1 MLSNTNTL
9 TKETTPLSCKMNLQK
24 KNNLTMARF
33 CVMCEGGIITGYIV
47 HNNFKKI
54 YDIYL

>member
-1 MLSNTNTL
+1 
-9 TKETTPLSCKMNLQK
+9 
-24 KNNLTMARF
+24 MARF